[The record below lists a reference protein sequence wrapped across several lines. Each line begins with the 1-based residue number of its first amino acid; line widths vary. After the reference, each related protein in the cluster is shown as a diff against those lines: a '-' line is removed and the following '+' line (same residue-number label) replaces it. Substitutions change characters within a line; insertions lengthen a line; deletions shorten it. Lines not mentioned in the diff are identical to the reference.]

1 MENIAYDLEGT
12 VFNIQRYSL
21 HDGPGIRTIPFLKGC
36 PLACKWCSNPES
48 QRPQPEIM
56 YQESSCIH
64 CGRCLEACK
73 YGALSVNNPY
83 LVDRDRCVACG
94 ACAEV
99 CPTNALVLK
108 GKKMTVWEVIQELQ
122 KDAAIYRRSNGGI
135 TLSGGEALSQPK
147 FTRELLRACKEK
159 GWHTAMETTG
169 MTTKEVIESVMPFVD
184 LALTDIK
191 SIDPVVHKN
200 ATGVDNRIILEN
212 LIRISY
218 LTKTIVRI
226 PVIPNVNDN
235 PESIREIAEFTKLM
249 KDIDVIHL
257 LPYHNYGQNK
267 YLLLGR
273 VYPFDG
279 VKEIPKEKIE
289 LLKQEVEKAGISCHI
304 GG

>member
-108 GKKMTVWEVIQELQ
+108 GKKMTVWEVIQE
-122 KDAAIYRRSNGGI
+122 IG
-135 TLSGGEALSQPK
+135 
-147 FTRELLRACKEK
+147 RA
-159 GWHTAMETTG
+159 H
-169 MTTKEVIESVMPFVD
+169 V
-184 LALTDIK
+184 
-191 SIDPVVHKN
+191 
-200 ATGVDNRIILEN
+200 
-212 LIRISY
+212 
-218 LTKTIVRI
+218 
-226 PVIPNVNDN
+226 
-235 PESIREIAEFTKLM
+235 
-249 KDIDVIHL
+249 
-257 LPYHNYGQNK
+257 
-267 YLLLGR
+267 
-273 VYPFDG
+273 
-279 VKEIPKEKIE
+279 
-289 LLKQEVEKAGISCHI
+289 
-304 GG
+304 

>member
-1 MENIAYDLEGT
+1 MENIAYDTEGM

-48 QRPQPEIM
+48 QKPQPELM
-56 YQESSCIH
+56 FQKSNCVSC
-64 CGRCLEACK
+64 GKCLTACK
-73 YGALSVNNPY
+73 HGALSKENPY
-83 LVDRDRCVACG
+83 FIDRERCVACG
-94 ACAEV
+94 ACADV
-99 CPTNALVLK
+99 CPTNALVIK
-108 GKKMTVWEVIQELQ
+108 GKRMTVWQVIQELQ
-122 KDAAIYRRSNGGI
+122 KDESIYRRSDGGI
-135 TLSGGEALSQPK
+135 TISGGESLSQPE

-169 MTTKEVIESVMPFVD
+169 MAPKHVIESVMPFVD

-191 SIDPVVHKN
+191 AIDPEIHKN

-212 LIRISY
+212 VIRISY

-235 PESIREIAEFTKLM
+235 ITAIRDIAEFTKLM
-249 KDIDVIHL
+249 NDINVIHL
-257 LPYHNYGQNK
+257 LPYHNYGENK
-267 YLLLGR
+267 YNLLGR
-273 VYPFDG
+273 IYPMGDT
-279 VKEIPKEKIE
+279 KAIPTDKIT
-289 LLKQEVEKAGISCHI
+289 LLKQEVEKMGISCQI